1 VVKASKPKTAILH
14 YTAPPVVG
22 GVEAVIQAHVRV
34 FIESGYPTTI
44 IAGRGKGNA
53 LPLGAKFVRI
63 PEMDSRY
70 QEIVEANQA
79 LERGGMP
86 DGFDSLVDRL
96 LESLTATLARFDNVI
111 VHNVFT
117 KHFNLPLTAALHRL
131 LDEGAIRHCIAWC
144 HDFTWTSP
152 NSRSKVHA
160 GYPWDLLRTHRANT
174 TYVVVSEQRRGELST
189 LFGCPPEEIRVIYN
203 GVNPRTLLGLSDE
216 GDGLIERLGLLQSDM
231 ILLMPVR
238 VTQAKNIEYAL
249 RVVAA
254 LKVRDC
260 NPKLVLTGPPDPHD
274 VESMAY
280 FRSLQALRRELDVE
294 AEMRFVFESGADPE
308 HPFTVDDRLVGDLYR
323 VCDVMF
329 MPSHREGF
337 GMPVLEAGLV
347 GVPVVCS
354 STIPAA
360 HEIGGGDLIRFDV
373 DEDPVHLA
381 ERLLAWAAGNPVYQL
396 RRRVRQ
402 TYTWQEIFRRDIRPL
417 LASEESNDDRA

>member
-1 VVKASKPKTAILH
+1 
-14 YTAPPVVG
+14 
-22 GVEAVIQAHVRV
+22 
-34 FIESGYPTTI
+34 
-44 IAGRGKGNA
+44 
-53 LPLGAKFVRI
+53 
-63 PEMDSRY
+63 
-70 QEIVEANQA
+70 
-79 LERGGMP
+79 
-86 DGFDSLVDRL
+86 
-96 LESLTATLARFDNVI
+96 
-111 VHNVFT
+111 
-117 KHFNLPLTAALHRL
+117 
-131 LDEGAIRHCIAWC
+131 
-144 HDFTWTSP
+144 
-152 NSRSKVHA
+152 
-160 GYPWDLLRTHRANT
+160 
-174 TYVVVSEQRRGELST
+174 
-189 LFGCPPEEIRVIYN
+189 
-203 GVNPRTLLGLSDE
+203 
-216 GDGLIERLGLLQSDM
+216 
-231 ILLMPVR
+231 
-238 VTQAKNIEYAL
+238 
-249 RVVAA
+249 

-373 DEDPVHLA
+373 YEDPVHLA